1 MKTSEDRSA
10 KLAVTVFPVAILV
23 GITIAYFFPAP
34 FLPLADYITYFLMLI
49 LFAMG
54 LTLTIPDFQEI
65 ARRPWPIFLGVIG
78 QFVIMPLFAVG
89 VAKLFDLDSALAV
102 GLLMLGSV
110 SGGTASNVIAYLARG
125 DVALSVAMTS
135 VSTLVSPIVT
145 PLLMLALAGEDIA
158 VDGAGMAQ
166 TLVQTVLLPVLGGL
180 VLRYFFDSFISRITP
195 ILPWVSIVGI
205 CLVMFP
211 MVAGAGERLA
221 QVGFV
226 LVIAV
231 LLHNVIGYVLGY
243 LGGKLLGMPQSY
255 NRTVAIEIGSQQSGL
270 ASAMSAKFFSPEAA
284 LPGVVAAIVHNIT
297 GAVFATI
304 VRRTGSDAARP
315 TQPAV

>member
-180 VLRYFFDSFISRITP
+180 VLRYFFDGFITRITP

-243 LGGKLLGMPQSY
+243 LVGKLLGMPQS
-255 NRTVAIEIGSQQSGL
+255 
-270 ASAMSAKFFSPEAA
+270 
-284 LPGVVAAIVHNIT
+284 
-297 GAVFATI
+297 
-304 VRRTGSDAARP
+304 
-315 TQPAV
+315 

>member
-166 TLVQTVLLPVLGGL
+166 TLVQTVLLPVLGMCWDIL
-180 VLRYFFDSFISRITP
+180 LANYWACRSRITAP
-195 ILPWVSIVGI
+195 SPSKS
-205 CLVMFP
+205 
-211 MVAGAGERLA
+211 VASNQAWPRRCRQNFSVQKPRY
-221 QVGFV
+221 QVW
-226 LVIAV
+226 
-231 LLHNVIGYVLGY
+231 
-243 LGGKLLGMPQSY
+243 
-255 NRTVAIEIGSQQSGL
+255 
-270 ASAMSAKFFSPEAA
+270 
-284 LPGVVAAIVHNIT
+284 
-297 GAVFATI
+297 
-304 VRRTGSDAARP
+304 
-315 TQPAV
+315 